1 MCSFFIMTTIVRENG
16 SDNIVKIY
24 AETLEQE
31 AYDQVQKLANYPVY
45 VDNKIRIMPDCH
57 AGKGCTIGTTMAL
70 TNAVTPNLVGV
81 DIGCGMLVVDL
92 GDNPDIASK
101 KNLMRLD
108 RHIHMYV
115 PSGFSIHKN
124 PWDKFDDLNDLL
136 CKNSC
141 DLDRA
146 TNSIG
151 TLGGGNHFIELNYS
165 EKTHHYYL
173 VIHTGSRNLGVQVCK
188 FYQDLAC
195 KCLKEVSDTKKQVS
209 ADIIAKCKAEN
220 RAKDISRELKV
231 ALSAIPDVQINSDLA
246 YLTGDNFKNYIHDME
261 IVQRYAVLNR
271 ATIARI
277 ILQKMKMQEYGR
289 FETIHNYI
297 DVEHMTLRKGAV
309 SAQNGE
315 KLIIPIN
322 MRDGSLICVGKG
334 NEDWNC
340 SAPHGAGRLM
350 SRSAARN
357 TLSMDDY
364 KKSMENVYTTS
375 VTVQTI
381 DEAPMAYKPMDE
393 IIRCIEPTVDV
404 IDVIKP
410 IYNFKAGEE

>member
-1 MCSFFIMTTIVRENG
+1 
-16 SDNIVKIY
+16 
-24 AETLEQE
+24 
-31 AYDQVQKLANYPVY
+31 
-45 VDNKIRIMPDCH
+45 
-57 AGKGCTIGTTMAL
+57 
-70 TNAVTPNLVGV
+70 
-81 DIGCGMLVVDL
+81 
-92 GDNPDIASK
+92 
-101 KNLMRLD
+101 
-108 RHIHMYV
+108 MYV

-220 RAKDISRELKV
+220 RAKDISRELKA

-271 ATIARI
+271 TTIARI

-297 DVEHMTLRKGAV
+297 DVEHMILRKGAV

-375 VTVQTI
+375 VTAQTI